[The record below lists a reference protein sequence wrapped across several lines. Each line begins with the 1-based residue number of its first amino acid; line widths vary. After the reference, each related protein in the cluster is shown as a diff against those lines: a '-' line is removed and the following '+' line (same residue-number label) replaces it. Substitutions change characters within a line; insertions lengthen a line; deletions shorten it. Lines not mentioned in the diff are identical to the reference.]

1 MDGTATSDREDEG
14 NKTSCPS
21 ELRFVRCGR
30 RERWRDANL
39 ARQEIHFGW
48 SEIPYSLLQRNDRDE
63 LKDHITREYSA
74 RRFANESARKT
85 AVSNSLRELLD
96 ALEPERFTWIT
107 ISHDK
112 LWWCTAK
119 KGIEVTTNESDTQG
133 HFFARCD
140 RAWSDQSLRGELLEL
155 KNLPKSVSVM
165 SRYQGTLCKPKQDES
180 IWRTI
185 RGQKDPAVLQ
195 FHTVRDA
202 YQTALRAM
210 VERLHPRELE
220 DLVDLLFARGGW
232 SRLARV
238 GGTEKDWDLQTEHP
252 ELGERAA
259 IQVKVEAGQRE
270 LTDYEQ
276 RYIDDGRFTRLF
288 FVVARPRSKLHPK
301 KADVWTSIE
310 LAELVERRGLA
321 EWLAG
326 RG

>member
-1 MDGTATSDREDEG
+1 MDGPVTSDIEDEG
-14 NKTSCPS
+14 KKTSRP
-21 ELRFVRCGR
+21 LRFVRCGR
-30 RERWRDANL
+30 GECWRDTNL

-48 SEIPYSLLQRNDRDE
+48 GNFPHSLLHRKVASE
-63 LKDHITREYSA
+63 LKDHMIREYSG
-74 RRFANESARKT
+74 RRFKNEPARKT

-107 ISHDK
+107 IAHDK

-119 KGIEVTTNESDTQG
+119 KGIEVTTNESETQG
-133 HFFARCD
+133 HFFAPCE
-140 RAWSDQSLRGELLEL
+140 RAWSDQSLTGALLEL

-165 SRYQGTLCKPKQDES
+165 SRYQGTVCRPKQEES
-180 IWRTI
+180 IWRAI
-185 RGQKDPAVLQ
+185 RGESDPAVDQ
-195 FHTVRDA
+195 FHIVRVA
-202 YQTALRAM
+202 YQAALRTM

-252 ELGERAA
+252 ELGEHAA

-310 LAELVERRGLA
+310 LAKLVERRGLA